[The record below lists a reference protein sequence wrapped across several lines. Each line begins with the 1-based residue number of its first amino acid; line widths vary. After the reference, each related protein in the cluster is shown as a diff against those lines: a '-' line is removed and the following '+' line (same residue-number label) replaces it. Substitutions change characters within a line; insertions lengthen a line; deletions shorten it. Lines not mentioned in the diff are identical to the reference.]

1 MENTIYLA
9 SPFFNKKE
17 KLIKEMVRQHL
28 IDVGFEL
35 HDPQTP
41 SSPSSW
47 ENDNPTWGAYTF
59 NKDIESIQNSTYV
72 VAIDWGLYGDCG
84 TAWEIGYAY
93 AIGKPVLV
101 LVPAE
106 TLPLP
111 HSLMVANGSINFI
124 SISRFLTLDKTD
136 IDSVLTGN
144 TFFFLS
150 GVEQK

>member
-1 MENTIYLA
+1 MANTIYLA

-17 KLIKEMVRQHL
+17 RDVKEKVRQHL
-28 IDVGFEL
+28 LDLGYEL
-35 HDPQTP
+35 HDPQ
-41 SSPSSW
+41 SPSSFASW
-47 ENDNPTWGAYTF
+47 EMDNSTWGAYTF

-93 AIGKPVLV
+93 ARNKPVLV
-101 LVPAE
+101 LVPDN
-106 TLPLP
+106 TLSLP

-124 SISRFLTLDKTD
+124 SVSRFLTLDKTD
-136 IDSVLTGN
+136 IDDILAGN